1 MVFNEFDE
9 YIRKYF
15 PELPLEEYTIPF
27 DLLLKFENQFF
38 KSREP
43 TMSLLQDIV
52 RDMEN
57 HLGYKNHKSLV
68 FFEHNYSDG
77 FSNLTKGPRKAGLIM
92 RDGSNFSEITVY
104 YNYEYEVKNYLAVLA
119 HELSHAYQIA
129 KGRPTYIKEE
139 YNEYFTDALIVYL
152 GFGKMYLDGM
162 QKVEKDFKIS
172 TLTYSSKKLKLG
184 YLSKRN
190 ITTLI
195 QYRERLLSEK
205 KNLNI
210 KKSRQN

>member
-1 MVFNEFDE
+1 
-9 YIRKYF
+9 
-15 PELPLEEYTIPF
+15 
-27 DLLLKFENQFF
+27 
-38 KSREP
+38 
-43 TMSLLQDIV
+43 
-52 RDMEN
+52 
-57 HLGYKNHKSLV
+57 
-68 FFEHNYSDG
+68 
-77 FSNLTKGPRKAGLIM
+77 M

-195 QYRERLLSEK
+195 QYR
-205 KNLNI
+205 
-210 KKSRQN
+210 